1 MFTALGYLYKQIHT
15 VSVGEGPQDRLS
27 RMYYAK
33 PVKLQKGVDN
43 QIRFWIRNQ
52 DQKKVNVAGREFYFN
67 LVDTE
72 KKRILITK
80 RLIIENAIKGELLLE
95 LSREELY
102 NFDLPRYTYSLSM
115 KDNNGKELPVYSN
128 DNYDTSGIVE
138 LQDWAYPVQNLAQN
152 LEIVDDAEQNRISEL
167 VDLAHSTATNHTAV
181 YYLSDFS
188 GKITVQGHLENST
201 NISNDDYFVVDETVY
216 ADSNE
221 VEYINFSGNFLGI
234 RFLIETDS
242 GSVSKILYK
251 N

>member
-15 VSVGEGPQDRLS
+15 VSIGEGPQDRLS

-43 QIRFWIRNQ
+43 QVRFWIRNQ
-52 DQKKVNVAGREFYFN
+52 DQKKVNIAEREFYFN
-67 LVDTE
+67 LIDTE
-72 KKRILITK
+72 KKLILLTK

-115 KDNNGKELPVYSN
+115 KDTEGRELPVYNN
-128 DNYDTSGIVE
+128 DNYDTSGSVE
-138 LQDWAYPVQNLAQN
+138 LQDWAYPVQNLSQD
-152 LEIVDDAEQNRISEL
+152 LTIVDNANQNRITET
-167 VDLAHSTATNHTAV
+167 VDLEPSTSTNHTAV
-181 YYLSDFS
+181 YYLDGFS

-201 NISNDDYFVVDETVY
+201 NIGNEDYFVIAESDY
-216 ADSNE
+216 SGSSGI
-221 VEYINFSGNFLGI
+221 EYINFSGNFLGI
-234 RFLIETDS
+234 RFLIETDA
-242 GSVSKILYK
+242 GTVDKILYK